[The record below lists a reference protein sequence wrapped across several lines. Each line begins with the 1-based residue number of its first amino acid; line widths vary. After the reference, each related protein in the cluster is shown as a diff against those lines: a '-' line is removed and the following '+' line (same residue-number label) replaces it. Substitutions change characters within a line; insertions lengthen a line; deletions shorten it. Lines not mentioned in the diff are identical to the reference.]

1 MSASSAQDSASTG
14 QKSSRA
20 ERPDTA
26 SAGRPS
32 VRSNAMRRFVMG
44 CRNRVRLAQL
54 TYDENLGY

>member
-32 VRSNAMRRFVMG
+32 VRSNAMRRFAMG
-44 CRNRVRLAQL
+44 CRHRVSLVHFANEEGP
-54 TYDENLGY
+54 DH